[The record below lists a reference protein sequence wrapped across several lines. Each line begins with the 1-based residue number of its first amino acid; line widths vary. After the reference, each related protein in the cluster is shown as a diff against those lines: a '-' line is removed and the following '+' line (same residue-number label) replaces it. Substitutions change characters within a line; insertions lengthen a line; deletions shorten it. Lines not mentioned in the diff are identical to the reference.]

1 MEGRCQHGGHGTKI
15 QKYNLSNQHQEIRP
29 SKSNS
34 NFKKVWKTFYLGRVF
49 FRHFKSVLTDS
60 CPQTDEPLMFDIGW
74 VFIHG
79 KVLSYLPT
87 ESRVFS
93 LYCTEK
99 PHLKSQ
105 TKLIERVKYKKARLR
120 ANFPFSLKVCTNIT
134 MGRKGLSEKTCFII
148 TIRDGF
154 RKSSLLKALK
164 HFRWLLAAF
173 HKTQVVYIWAREK
186 SLPRMKS
193 PHFTARK
200 KPKCNP
206 KPNHCLRFIESV
218 CRSQR

>member
-1 MEGRCQHGGHGTKI
+1 
-15 QKYNLSNQHQEIRP
+15 
-29 SKSNS
+29 
-34 NFKKVWKTFYLGRVF
+34 
-49 FRHFKSVLTDS
+49 
-60 CPQTDEPLMFDIGW
+60 
-74 VFIHG
+74 
-79 KVLSYLPT
+79 
-87 ESRVFS
+87 
-93 LYCTEK
+93 
-99 PHLKSQ
+99 
-105 TKLIERVKYKKARLR
+105 
-120 ANFPFSLKVCTNIT
+120 

-154 RKSSLLKALK
+154 RKSSLLKALI

-206 KPNHCLRFIESV
+206 KPNHCLRFIESI
-218 CRSQR
+218 CRFRNKLQTLRSKPRLIKLTKRPSWFWREPNKWWSEGEDSFIGTFCYARGSITALLSPAIMQGYVRVTLKEKKCVKKILNEELY

>member
-1 MEGRCQHGGHGTKI
+1 MENILPGK
-15 QKYNLSNQHQEIRP
+15 
-29 SKSNS
+29 
-34 NFKKVWKTFYLGRVF
+34 VF

-206 KPNHCLRFIESV
+206 KPNHCLRFIESI

>member
-1 MEGRCQHGGHGTKI
+1 
-15 QKYNLSNQHQEIRP
+15 
-29 SKSNS
+29 
-34 NFKKVWKTFYLGRVF
+34 
-49 FRHFKSVLTDS
+49 
-60 CPQTDEPLMFDIGW
+60 
-74 VFIHG
+74 
-79 KVLSYLPT
+79 
-87 ESRVFS
+87 
-93 LYCTEK
+93 
-99 PHLKSQ
+99 
-105 TKLIERVKYKKARLR
+105 
-120 ANFPFSLKVCTNIT
+120 

-206 KPNHCLRFIESV
+206 KPNHCLRFTESI